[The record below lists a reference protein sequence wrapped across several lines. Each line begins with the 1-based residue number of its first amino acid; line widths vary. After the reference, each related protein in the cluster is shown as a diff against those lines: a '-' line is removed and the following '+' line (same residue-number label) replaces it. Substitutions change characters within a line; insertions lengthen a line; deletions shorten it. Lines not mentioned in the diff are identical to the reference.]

1 MDKARTTRAT
11 VATVI
16 RTAMVKSHVK
26 VVKETTMTTNRKE
39 IIISASL
46 TTTSREAT
54 QRVATSSVDKKM
66 EARAGPTTGRKSSLA
81 AASLKEDK
89 AAIDLEIR
97 TASTSALR

>member
-11 VATVI
+11 VATVT

-39 IIISASL
+39 IISVSR
-46 TTTSREAT
+46 REAT
-54 QRVATSSVDKKM
+54 QRAATSSVDKNM
-66 EARAGPTTGRKSSLA
+66 EARAGPTTGRKSSSA
-81 AASLKEDK
+81 VANLKEDQV
-89 AAIDLEIR
+89 AIDLGTR